1 MNSLMRIV
9 SKIIETLNNAIEHTP
24 KRTAD
29 TIRQSFFLLTAI
41 LMVTGVIIGHQIGK
55 KGARKMGTQ
64 IAGETND
71 TFDIDIKLERKGGDS
86 RFMLDSDLMS
96 EVRES
101 SIGKIGFPARGR
113 LEPETGDGII
123 EPPSPERSINPTPG
137 LDLRDR
143 ISEPPRTDDVRVPA
157 DVRNLKRRDP
167 YPGADEK
174 PEIIRE
180 ERDKGTLK
188 PGQIEPEDRVPPPIV
203 ERPLVREGTAP
214 SEKQST
220 EPGKGIKRRPAELKP
235 IRKDSGIITK

>member
-1 MNSLMRIV
+1 MRIV

-123 EPPSPERSINPTPG
+123 EPPSPERAVSPTPG

-143 ISEPPRTDDVRVPA
+143 ISEPARTDDIRVPS

-167 YPGADEK
+167 YPAGGEK

-180 ERDKGTLK
+180 ERDEGILK
-188 PGQIEPEDRVPPPIV
+188 PGRIETEERIPPPIT
-203 ERPLVREGTAP
+203 ERPLVREDKTP
-214 SEKQST
+214 SDKQAV
-220 EPGKGIKRRPAELKP
+220 EPVRRIKRRPAELKP
-235 IRKDSGIITK
+235 IGKDTGIITK